1 MSSIED
7 PTKTVV
13 AATTS
18 PATGRARRKSA
29 KAAAAFVAAAVKEE
43 MLVPPVTTQVKRS
56 YSRGNSQG
64 SVMSSVSH
72 ASEGGGGGGVAKDS
86 KGRPKKK
93 TALSSYAVEYL
104 KAWMMSPDHIEH
116 PYPTE
121 DEKLSI
127 MKDTG
132 IELKQLT
139 NWFVNNRKRYWKPKV
154 EEMKRQSGTAHVS
167 LQEIAAAAQ
176 SVVPAPV
183 PRPPAVAV
191 RKASMV
197 VSSEG
202 EESTGSLEQRKLS
215 SAKKRKKYSTLSDE
229 RAAASA
235 VPAVANRTLPMRSAK
250 KAKEGQSAAAVANP
264 IIPVVGIATAATHA
278 SVKAARK
285 MSHDSSSKT
294 TKTTTASSTFRKA
307 SRIIS
312 ETISSSETES
322 DGDEKSP
329 MIKPTAV
336 SNPLNSMIPNLQ
348 SSSCSSSSIEDE
360 DALVNDPIITTTE
373 SSVPMTALSGQ
384 ATQQQQQQQQQAV
397 PQVADL
403 DYSITPLDSE
413 VVANTA
419 NTGPASAAATVAASG
434 FCYLPHSCNL
444 GDPSGAKNLTQP
456 CALCSACRDWN
467 LGEFCPWDLT
477 GIIGDISND
486 MEIPDLSTEANKE
499 STKEKDQ
506 EEVPITSAS
515 DMDGS
520 THGSTEEAT
529 TITKNSTSD
538 GAADLASIDG
548 NIEPNAVDDK
558 NKMMMSSNPSTDSF
572 TVPQEIHHSTSA
584 DFISSMVDM
593 ENWD

>member
-1 MSSIED
+1 
-7 PTKTVV
+7 
-13 AATTS
+13 
-18 PATGRARRKSA
+18 
-29 KAAAAFVAAAVKEE
+29 

-72 ASEGGGGGGVAKDS
+72 ASEGGGGVAKDS

-235 VPAVANRTLPMRSAK
+235 APAVANRTLPMRSAK
-250 KAKEGQSAAAVANP
+250 KAKEGQSAAVANP

-285 MSHDSSSKT
+285 MNHDSSSKT
-294 TKTTTASSTFRKA
+294 IKTITASSTFRKT
-307 SRIIS
+307 SRVIS

-336 SNPLNSMIPNLQ
+336 SNPLDSMIPNLQ

-384 ATQQQQQQQQQAV
+384 ATQQQQQQQAV

-403 DYSITPLDSE
+403 DYSISPLDSE

-419 NTGPASAAATVAASG
+419 KTGPASAAATVAASG

-444 GDPSGAKNLTQP
+444 GDPSGAKVRPLIFGTCKPFHVQFLFTQLFRLFFCYHSNFYRTSP
-456 CALCSACRDWN
+456 SPAHSA
-467 LGEFCPWDLT
+467 PPAVT
-477 GIIGDISND
+477 G
-486 MEIPDLSTEANKE
+486 
-499 STKEKDQ
+499 
-506 EEVPITSAS
+506 TSA
-515 DMDGS
+515 
-520 THGSTEEAT
+520 
-529 TITKNSTSD
+529 NSVLGT
-538 GAADLASIDG
+538 
-548 NIEPNAVDDK
+548 
-558 NKMMMSSNPSTDSF
+558 
-572 TVPQEIHHSTSA
+572 
-584 DFISSMVDM
+584 
-593 ENWD
+593 